1 MAPTFFPELLEV
13 PGDKCDRDI
22 LKKHL
27 GDILKVDAG
36 TPDVHFDVDG
46 PKVLEH
52 I

>member
-1 MAPTFFPELLEV
+1 MASTFPPEFLEV
-13 PGDKCDRDI
+13 PGDKCGRNI

-36 TPDVHFDVDG
+36 TPDVHFDVDD
-46 PKVLEH
+46 PKVLDH